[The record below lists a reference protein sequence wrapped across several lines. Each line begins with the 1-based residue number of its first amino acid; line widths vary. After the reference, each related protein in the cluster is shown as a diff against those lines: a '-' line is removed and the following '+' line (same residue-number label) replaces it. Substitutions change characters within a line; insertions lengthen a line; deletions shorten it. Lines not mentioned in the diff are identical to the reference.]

1 MAAAPHVV
9 ILTSSGAGHV
19 VPVSELAKHLAV
31 HHGFTVTI
39 VTYASLSTPGHSS
52 PLASLPPGVSVAALP
67 EVSLSDLPADAH
79 LVTRILTVIDRA
91 LPQLRD
97 LLRSLLGSSPAGIT
111 AFLTDMLCP
120 AALAVGKEMGLP
132 GYVFFTSSLM
142 SLLSLLY
149 TPELARTTT
158 CECRDLPD
166 PVLLPGCVPLHG
178 ADLVDPVQ
186 NRSDPVYQIM
196 IDLGLNYLL
205 AEGFIVNTMD
215 ALEHDTLVAFKELSD
230 KGVYPPAYA
239 VGPFTR
245 RRCPDEVMVKHSCLR
260 WLDNQPDGSVLY
272 VSFGSG
278 GTLSTEQTGELAA
291 GLEASGQRFLW
302 VVHHPNDEDS
312 SAAYLGTAATAD
324 DDPLRHLPEGF
335 VERTNG
341 RGLLVPLWAPQ
352 VEILNHAAV
361 GGFMSH
367 CGWNSTLESV
377 AAGVP
382 MVAWPLYAEQRL
394 NAVML
399 SSERVGMALWERP
412 PVGKDGEVVHREE
425 VAALARELMVGEKG
439 AAARKN
445 AGHLRDEAE
454 IALAPGGPQD
464 RALTALV
471 GVVSLHL
478 KRRIE

>member
-19 VPVSELAKHLAV
+19 LPVSELAKRLAV
-31 HHGFTVTI
+31 QHGFTVTI
-39 VTYASLSTPGHSS
+39 VTYASLSSPGHSS
-52 PLASLPPGVSVAALP
+52 PLASLPPGVSVAVLP

-79 LVTRILTVIDRA
+79 LMTRILTVINRA

-97 LLRSLLGSSPAGIT
+97 LLRSLLDLPAGIT
-111 AFLTDMLCP
+111 AFMTDMLCP
-120 AALAVGKEMGLP
+120 AALAVGKEMGVP
-132 GYVFFTSSLM
+132 GYVFYTSSLM

-149 TPELARTTT
+149 TPELSRTTT
-158 CECRDLPD
+158 CECRDLPE
-166 PVLLPGCVPLHG
+166 PVMLPGCVPLHG
-178 ADLVDPVQ
+178 TDLVEPVQ
-186 NRSDPVYQIM
+186 NRSDPVYELM

-205 AEGFIVNTMD
+205 TEGFIVNTMN
-215 ALEHDTLVAFKELSD
+215 ALEHETLVAYKELSD

-245 RRCPDEVMVKHSCLR
+245 RRCPDTDKVKHSCLR

-278 GTLSTEQTGELAA
+278 GTLSTAQTAELAA

-302 VVHHPNDEDS
+302 VVHHPNDKDS
-312 SAAYLGTAATAD
+312 SAAYLGTATTDA
-324 DDPLRHLPEGF
+324 DPLSYLPDGF
-335 VERTNG
+335 IKRMNRT
-341 RGLLVPLWAPQ
+341 GLLVPLWAPQ
-352 VEILNHAAV
+352 VEILNHVAV

-367 CGWNSTLESV
+367 GGWNSTLESM

-382 MVAWPLYAEQRL
+382 LLAWPLYAEQRM

-399 SSERVGMALWERP
+399 SSNRVGLALWERP
-412 PVGKDGEVVHREE
+412 PLGKEGAVVPREE
-425 VAALARELMVGEKG
+425 VAALVRELMEGEKG
-439 AAARKN
+439 AAARKK

-454 IALAPGGPQD
+454 IASAPGGPQD
-464 RALTALV
+464 RALAV
-471 GVVSLHL
+471 VAGMVSLHR
-478 KRRIE
+478 KSHGE

>member
-1 MAAAPHVV
+1 MLIMAVAPHVV
-9 ILTSSGAGHV
+9 ILTSSGLGHV
-19 VPVSELAKHLAV
+19 LPVSELAKRLAV
-31 HHGFTVTI
+31 HHGFTVTV
-39 VTYASLSTPGHSS
+39 VTYASLSSPRHSS

-67 EVSLSDLPADAH
+67 EVSIDDLPADAH
-79 LVTRILTVIDRA
+79 LVTRILTVINRA

-97 LLRSLLGSSPAGIT
+97 LLRSLLDSPAGIT

-120 AALAVGKEMGLP
+120 AALAVGKDMGLP
-132 GYVFFTSSLM
+132 GYVFYTSSLM

-158 CECRDLPD
+158 CECRDLPE
-166 PVLLPGCVPLHG
+166 PVVLPGCVPLHG

-186 NRSDPVYQIM
+186 NRSDPVYQLL

-205 AEGFIVNTMD
+205 AEGFIINTMD
-215 ALEHDTLVAFKELSD
+215 ALEHETLVAFKELSD
-230 KGVYPPAYA
+230 KGVYPPAYP

-245 RRCPDEVMVKHSCLR
+245 RPCPDSEEDNHSCLR
-260 WLDNQPDGSVLY
+260 WLDNQPNGSVLY

-278 GTLSTEQTGELAA
+278 GTLSTEQAAELAA

-302 VVHHPNDEDS
+302 VVHHPSDKDS
-312 SAAYLGTAATAD
+312 SAGYLGSATD
-324 DDPLRHLPEGF
+324 DADPLGYLPEGF
-335 VERTNG
+335 IERTNG
-341 RGLLVPLWAPQ
+341 TGLLVPLWAPQ

-382 MVAWPLYAEQRL
+382 MVAWPLFAEQRL

-399 SSERVGMALWERP
+399 SSERVGLALWERP
-412 PVGKDGEVVHREE
+412 PLGKDGAVVPRKE
-425 VAALARELMVGEKG
+425 VAALARELMDGAKG
-439 AAARKN
+439 AAARKK
-445 AGHLRDEAE
+445 AE
-454 IALAPGGPQD
+454 MASAPGGPQD
-464 RALTALV
+464 RALAVVV
-471 GVVSLHL
+471 GKFSLGAVS
-478 KRRIE
+478 KEEAP